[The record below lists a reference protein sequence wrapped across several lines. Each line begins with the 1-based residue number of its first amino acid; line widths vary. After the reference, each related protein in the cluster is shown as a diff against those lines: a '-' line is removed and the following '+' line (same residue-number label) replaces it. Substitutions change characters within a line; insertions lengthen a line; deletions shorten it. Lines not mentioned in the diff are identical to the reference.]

1 VIAAADIE
9 RAREADIASV
19 LYAAGV
25 RLKRHGRELIG
36 PCPRCGGVDRFGVH
50 LMKGVF
56 NCRGCGAR
64 GDVIGLTQFLH
75 GYDFADAIAALAGS
89 THLSISREPE
99 PQPKTNQD
107 AAAYQRQQARKAAWL
122 WSRRQPTVCSPVERY
137 LRVVRRYSGPIPPTL
152 GFLPPT
158 KPEHHPAMVACFA
171 MVGEVEPGVLAE
183 PPEVDA
189 IHLTLLKPDGSG
201 KAEVEKP
208 KLCVGSPSGRPIWLA
223 PPNDLLGLA
232 LTEGIEDGLTVYA
245 ATGLGVLA
253 TGSANLM
260 PALADVV
267 PSYIEAV
274 TIYAHDDKSGR
285 TGALALAE
293 RLHARGNIDVFIE
306 GLP

>member
-1 VIAAADIE
+1 LVHAPAAVVLTD
-9 RAREADIASV
+9 SV
-19 LYAAGV
+19 
-25 RLKRHGRELIG
+25 
-36 PCPRCGGVDRFGVH
+36 F
-50 LMKGVF
+50 
-56 NCRGCGAR
+56 
-64 GDVIGLTQFLH
+64 T
-75 GYDFADAIAALAGS
+75 
-89 THLSISREPE
+89 
-99 PQPKTNQD
+99 
-107 AAAYQRQQARKAAWL
+107 
-122 WSRRQPTVCSPVERY
+122 
-137 LRVVRRYSGPIPPTL
+137 TL

-201 KAEVEKP
+201 KADVVHP
-208 KLCVGSPSGRPIWLA
+208 KLCIGSPRRRPIVLA
-223 PPNDLLGLA
+223 PSNDLLGITLG
-232 LTEGIEDGLTVYA
+232 EGIEDMLSA
-245 ATGLGVLA
+245 HSATGMGA
-253 TGSANLM
+253 WAAGSATLM